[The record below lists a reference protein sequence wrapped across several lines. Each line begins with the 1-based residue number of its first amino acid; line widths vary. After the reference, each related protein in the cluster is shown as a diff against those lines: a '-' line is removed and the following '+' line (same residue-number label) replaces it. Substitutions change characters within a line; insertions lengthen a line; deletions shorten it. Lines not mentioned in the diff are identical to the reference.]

1 MKERDAAKEL
11 GFEEQT
17 WRLAGVG
24 WNVQARAS
32 ALSQQRRMAHSY
44 GHRRWSA
51 SRAGPRWAALV
62 RLERLRPQADFR
74 SADGGRVHCGHCV
87 GGTATSTTI
96 LRPL

>member
-51 SRAGPRWAALV
+51 SRAASFTPA
-62 RLERLRPQADFR
+62 
-74 SADGGRVHCGHCV
+74 
-87 GGTATSTTI
+87 ATSTFPF
-96 LRPL
+96 R